1 MVKLNW
7 DRILEVVKIGV
18 LIVIAYSLFGMMN
31 NPLPQL
37 ASYGINS
44 GLRGIESELKG
55 IESELKGINS
65 ELRGIKSELR
75 KIATTISFIP

>member
-18 LIVIAYSLFGMMN
+18 LIVIAYSLFGIMN
-31 NPLPQL
+31 NPIPQL

-44 GLRGIESELKG
+44 ELRG

>member
-44 GLRGIESELKG
+44 GLRGI
-55 IESELKGINS
+55 
-65 ELRGIKSELR
+65 KSELR